1 MTTQQR
7 LNELLDLACE
17 HYGATN
23 DNQLAKFLGVPS
35 SSIWR
40 WRTGV
45 MKSAQAELILKILNI
60 AFPGPLPVPTQVL
73 S

>member
-1 MTTQQR
+1 MTTQER

-23 DNQLAKFLGVPS
+23 DAQLAKALNLPHS
-35 SSIWR
+35 TIWR

-45 MKSAQAELILKILNI
+45 MLSTQAEFILNLLNVL
-60 AFPGPLPVPTQVL
+60 FLGPLPI
-73 S
+73 SEIAA